1 MNPRQRRGVLFLVL
15 AAVGAIAV
23 FVAVSSYVASV
34 RKQVKPKTT
43 ELQLTRPVAAQTPI
57 TPDMVKA
64 VSVPEKWAPPKALH
78 DPAAIGNRVS
88 TVPLGAGVVLQDDM
102 LQPPPQLQPGEV
114 ELSIMIDADTGV
126 AGKVAPGSLV
136 DVEATFPGD
145 QRSSARATIIVPHA
159 RVISVGTPQT
169 GIAKQFTNQQ
179 SNNNGGGQI
188 RPQVPV
194 TFAVTPKQSLRV
206 SYAESYATE
215 VRLALVRQGE
225 TGQVSTKDRE
235 FDLPPSKQPAATASS
250 GP

>member
-23 FVAVSSYVASV
+23 FAAVSSYVAGV
-34 RKQVKPKTT
+34 RKQVRPKTT
-43 ELQLTRPVAAQTPI
+43 ELRLTRQVPAQTPI

-78 DPAAIGNRVS
+78 DPAAIANQVS
-88 TVPLGAGVVLQDDM
+88 AVPLGAGVVLQSDM

-114 ELSIMIDADTGV
+114 ELAIMIDADTGV
-126 AGKVAPGSLV
+126 AGKVQPGSFA

-145 QRSSARATIIVPHA
+145 QRSSPRATIIVPHA

-169 GIAKQFTNQQ
+169 GSAKQFTNNQA
-179 SNNNGGGQI
+179 NGNGGQV

-194 TFAVTPKQSLRV
+194 TFALTPKQSLRV

-225 TGQVSTKDRE
+225 SGQVPAPDLE
-235 FDLPPSKQPAATASS
+235 FNLPPSRQPSAGANQR
-250 GP
+250 P

>member
-43 ELQLTRPVAAQTPI
+43 ELRLTRPIAAQTPI
-57 TPDMVKA
+57 TPDMVKR
-64 VSVPEKWAPPKALH
+64 VSVPEKWAPPRALH
-78 DPAAIGNRVS
+78 DPAAIGTQVS
-88 TVPLGAGVVLQDDM
+88 AVPLGAGVVLQTDM
-102 LQPPPQLQPGEV
+102 LQAPPQLQPGEV
-114 ELSIMIDADTGV
+114 ELAIMIDADTGV
-126 AGKVAPGSLV
+126 AGKVQPGSLV
-136 DVEATFPGD
+136 DLEATFPGD
-145 QRSSARATIIVPHA
+145 QRSSPRAMILVPHA

-169 GIAKQFTNQQ
+169 AVAKQFTNNQ
-179 SNNNGGGQI
+179 SNNNGGAV

-206 SYAESYATE
+206 SYGESYATE
-215 VRLALVRQGE
+215 VRLALVRQGD
-225 TGQVSTKDRE
+225 TGIIPAAQRE
-235 FDLPPSKQPAATASS
+235 FDLPPSQQPAPGAAN